1 MAAEKYTCPSCGS
14 AVPEGAEV
22 CDICGEDL
30 HAARM
35 RAQTT
40 ARPGEEA
47 SAVQS
52 TPPMEHDE
60 GKSIKKAPGRTPR
73 RSGKAGSARQKQ
85 QSAGAAILFT
95 TPQWIAISVSS
106 FLLGAVLTA
115 TLLPTNQ
122 PAGDTVGTQQQG
134 AQQQGAQQQGAQPQI
149 DLERLESMRAYV
161 ENHPDDL
168 TAQLRYANELHD
180 ANLLDQA
187 IAQYKD
193 YLEKDPA
200 NPDARVDLGICYF
213 EKKQYDAAIREME
226 RAVRDAPNHQLGHYN
241 LGIVNLNAENLEA
254 ARTWFEKARDIDPTS
269 VYGRDAEQILQQR
282 FGTEN

>member
-1 MAAEKYTCPSCGS
+1 MAEDKYTCPSCGS
-14 AVPEGAEV
+14 AVPAGAGN

-35 RAQTT
+35 REQAAAQQEGVKAAKT
-40 ARPGEEA
+40 ASGQPRQRSTKS
-47 SAVQS
+47 SA
-52 TPPMEHDE
+52 D
-60 GKSIKKAPGRTPR
+60 
-73 RSGKAGSARQKQ
+73 RQKQ
-85 QSAGAAILFT
+85 RPAKQETLFT

-122 PAGDTVGTQQQG
+122 LAGNATASAG
-134 AQQQGAQQQGAQPQI
+134 AQQQAAQQQPQI

-161 ENHPDDL
+161 ENNPDDL

-180 ANLLDQA
+180 AMLLDQA

-193 YLEKDPA
+193 YLEKDPT
-200 NPDARVDLGICYF
+200 NPDARVDMGICYF
-213 EKKQYDAAIREME
+213 EKQQYDAAIREME
-226 RAVRDAPNHQLGHYN
+226 RAVRDAPDHQLGHYN
-241 LGIVNLNAENLEA
+241 LGIVNLNAGNLEA

-269 VYGRDAEQILQQR
+269 AYGRDAEQILQQR
-282 FGTEN
+282 FGSEN